1 MSTKLLLLFLYSFLI
16 LSVFSTRILKEE
28 NNEEENQE
36 NNEPE
41 EETDENEK
49 QEETDFSKISSS
61 KIRKE
66 NLPHSKVLLPIRR
79 MGTSNMQIGD
89 GPCGGI
95 EKKASNTLT
104 TKGATINFIWEIMVP
119 ENSGNCTVKIS
130 NGLQNEENFILL
142 KPVDGEVNEDGSFKC
157 GREKGFENK
166 DFILPND
173 YECDGCTLQWTWS
186 TSYGEIYSCSDII
199 INGGKLNKCMGKCL
213 NGGTCFNGECLC
225 VKGFSGEFCENEKG
239 QSSLTWL
246 WILLGLI
253 ILGIA
258 GYLIYKYWDKI
269 QSWFKRTQTWITTK
283 NNEVISGFDEKKNDQ
298 PIDSNNLEENSK
310 FPNI

>member
-1 MSTKLLLLFLYSFLI
+1 MSTKILIILLYSFLI
-16 LSVFSTRILKEE
+16 FSVISNRILKEE

-36 NNEPE
+36 NDLSE

-49 QEETDFSKISSS
+49 QEETDFSKIASS

-66 NLPHSKVLLPIRR
+66 NMPHSQVLLPIRR
-79 MGTSNMQIGD
+79 MGTSNMQIGE

-104 TKGATINFIWEIMVP
+104 TKGSTINFIWEILVP

-130 NGLQNEENFILL
+130 NGLQEEQNFKLL
-142 KPVDGEVNEDGSFKC
+142 QPVDTEVYHDGSFKC

-166 DFILPND
+166 DFILPDD
-173 YECDGCTLQWTWS
+173 YECDGCTLQWKWS

-225 VKGFSGEFCENEKG
+225 VNGFIGEFCENEKG

-253 ILGIA
+253 IFGIV
-258 GYLIYKYWDKI
+258 GYLIYKYWNKI
-269 QSWFKRTQTWITTK
+269 KSLCSKTQPWITSDK
-283 NNEVISGFDEKKNDQ
+283 NPVISGFDEKKDSQ

-310 FPNI
+310 FPNN

>member
-36 NNEPE
+36 NNELE
-41 EETDENEK
+41 EETEQNEK

-66 NLPHSKVLLPIRR
+66 NLPHSQVLLPIRR

-95 EKKASNTLT
+95 DKKASNTLT

-130 NGLQNEENFILL
+130 NGLQNEENFKLL
-142 KPVDGEVNEDGSFKC
+142 KPVEGEVNEDGSFIC

-166 DFILPND
+166 DFILPDD
-173 YECDGCTLQWTWS
+173 YECDGCTLQWKWS

-225 VKGFSGEFCENEKG
+225 VNGFSGEFCENEKDK
-239 QSSLTWL
+239 SSLTWL

-253 ILGIA
+253 FLGIV

-269 QSWFKRTQTWITTK
+269 KSLCKRTQTWITTNK
-283 NNEVISGFDEKKNDQ
+283 NDVNPGFDEKKEKQ
-298 PIDSNNLEENSK
+298 PIDSKNFEENSN

>member
-253 ILGIA
+253 ILGIV

>member
-1 MSTKLLLLFLYSFLI
+1 MSTKILLLFLYSSLI
-16 LSVFSTRILKEE
+16 LSIFSTRILKEE
-28 NNEEENQE
+28 NNEEETQE
-36 NNEPE
+36 NDLPE
-41 EETDENEK
+41 EETNENEK
-49 QEETDFSKISSS
+49 EEETDFSKIASS

-66 NLPHSKVLLPIRR
+66 NMPHSQILLPIRR
-79 MGTSNMQIGD
+79 IGTSNMQIGE
-89 GPCGGI
+89 GPCGGV

-104 TKGATINFIWEIMVP
+104 TTGATINFIWEILVP

-130 NGLQNEENFILL
+130 NGLQDEENFKLL
-142 KPVDGEVNEDGSFKC
+142 KPVDGEVYEDGSFKC

-173 YECDGCTLQWTWS
+173 YECDGCTLQWKWS
-186 TSYGEIYSCSDII
+186 TSYGDIYSCSDII

-225 VKGFSGEFCENEKG
+225 VNGFIGEFCENEKG

-253 ILGIA
+253 ILGIV
-258 GYLIYKYWDKI
+258 GYVIYKYWDKI
-269 QSWFKRTQTWITTK
+269 KSLLTRTQPWTTTNK
-283 NNEVISGFDEKKNDQ
+283 NEVNSGFDEKKNNQ
-298 PIDSNNLEENSK
+298 PIDSNNFEENSK
-310 FPNI
+310 FP

>member
-1 MSTKLLLLFLYSFLI
+1 MSTKIILLFLYSFLI
-16 LSVFSTRILKEE
+16 LSVISIRILKEE
-28 NNEEENQE
+28 NKEEENQDDFL
-36 NNEPE
+36 E

-49 QEETDFSKISSS
+49 EEETDFSKIASS
-61 KIRKE
+61 KIRRE
-66 NLPHSKVLLPIRR
+66 NMPHSQVLLPIRR
-79 MGTSNMQIGD
+79 MGTSNMKMGE

-104 TKGATINFIWEIMVP
+104 TKGSTINFIWEILVP

-130 NGLQNEENFILL
+130 NGLQNEENFELL
-142 KPVDGEVNEDGSFKC
+142 KPVDGEVYDDGSFKC

-166 DFILPND
+166 DFILPDD
-173 YECDGCTLQWTWS
+173 YECDGCTLQWKWS
-186 TSYGEIYSCSDII
+186 TSYGDIYSCSDII

-225 VKGFSGEFCENEKG
+225 IKGFTGEFCENEKG

-253 ILGIA
+253 ILGVV
-258 GYLIYKYWDKI
+258 GYLIYKYWNKI
-269 QSWFKRTQTWITTK
+269 KNLLKRTQSWITSEK
-283 NNEVISGFDEKKNDQ
+283 NGVKSGFDEQKENQ
-298 PIDSNNLEENSK
+298 PIDSNYLEDNSK
-310 FPNI
+310 FPKN